1 MNKIYSSKEITLQKL
16 QHYCAYQD
24 RSQKQVEKKLYE
36 LKCGRQIA
44 DEITLELI
52 KSGYLNEERF
62 ARSFVRGK
70 FRINHWGKKKIIH
83 ELEVHGITGKL
94 VQIALQ
100 EISDEEYENEAFKQ
114 IISLAQNSKEI
125 DFAAKQK
132 IFRSLYQKGF
142 ESELINSLMDQYFIK
157 KW

>member
-1 MNKIYSSKEITLQKL
+1 
-16 QHYCAYQD
+16 
-24 RSQKQVEKKLYE
+24 
-36 LKCGRQIA
+36 
-44 DEITLELI
+44 
-52 KSGYLNEERF
+52 
-62 ARSFVRGK
+62 
-70 FRINHWGKKKIIH
+70 
-83 ELEVHGITGKL
+83 L

-142 ESELINSLMDQYFIK
+142 ESELINSLMDQYFVK
-157 KW
+157 K